1 MKCFYHYDLDGKCA
15 GSIVAKY
22 EDNYDPSNYFMVD
35 YVQKIPVENISNNE
49 KVYFVDYS
57 FTENTKNVLYELI
70 DKKCDIVWI
79 DHHTSSINLVKSN
92 PELENINGIRLEGI
106 SGAALTYMYLYDK
119 KFDELPYYVK
129 LVSDYDC
136 WKYDFEPDTT
146 MFKLGMD
153 SINHDALENIWKF
166 FDYESN
172 HKLEYPVERYLND
185 IINRGRTIKEYIEYD
200 NIMYRDSYGYE
211 SSISGYRCFVV
222 NKKTNSW
229 IFGELYEKY
238 PLVAVWVFNGEKYQY
253 SLYSSKEDV
262 DCSKIAE
269 SYGGGGHKGAAGF
282 THNDLLLKKI

>member
-57 FTENTKNVLYELI
+57 FTENTKHVLYELI

-153 SINHDALENIWKF
+153 ANNHDALEEIWKI
-166 FDYESN
+166 FDYES
-172 HKLEYPVERYLND
+172 KSESKCSTESYLYS
-185 IINRGRTIKEYIEYD
+185 IIKDGKTIKKYIDHD
-200 NIMYRDSYGYE
+200 NTLYRDSYGYE
-211 SSISGYRCFVV
+211 SIIGGYKCFVV
-222 NKKTNSW
+222 NKKTDSW

-238 PLVAVWVFNGEKYQY
+238 PLVVVWVFNGEKYQY

-282 THNDLLLKKI
+282 RHHDLLLKKI